1 VSWFDITGR
10 ANFEKH
16 LLPLRDQ
23 PLYCLQLGCFE
34 GDASIWL
41 MENIPRSRLV
51 DIDTFKGSDEHAEF
65 DMAEVQRIYY
75 KRTGPYQMDRIMT
88 WIGETSLISS
98 WPGKEFDFIYVDAD
112 HHATSVLRDA
122 VLAWPLLKPGGL
134 MAFDDYEWGQSVPV
148 LDTPQPAINAFVG
161 VFREELEIM
170 EQNVQV
176 WVRKR

>member
-1 VSWFDITGR
+1 MSWFDITAR

-16 LLPLRDQ
+16 LLPLCDQ

-34 GDASIWL
+34 GDASVWL
-41 MENIPRSRLV
+41 MENLPHCVLDDV
-51 DIDTFKGSDEHAEF
+51 DTFEGSEEHDEF
-65 DMAEVQRIYY
+65 DMLEVKHIYDDRTAPYEHRI
-75 KRTGPYQMDRIMT
+75 KT
-88 WIGETSLISS
+88 WVGDTTLIAQ
-98 WPGKEFDFIYVDAD
+98 WDWKVDFVYVDAD